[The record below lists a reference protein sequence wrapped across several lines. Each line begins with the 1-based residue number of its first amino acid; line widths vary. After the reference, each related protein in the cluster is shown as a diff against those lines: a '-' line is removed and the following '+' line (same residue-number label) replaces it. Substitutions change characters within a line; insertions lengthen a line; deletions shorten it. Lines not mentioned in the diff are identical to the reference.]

1 MKAKFTKRILAFLID
16 IIIVSLISSVI
27 TYFIP
32 IKNVEE
38 YSKQL
43 TETVESFEKSEINQ
57 KEYVEKVE
65 KINYQISRETVLTNL
80 ISIAIYI
87 IYFVVIPVYNKKQS
101 FGKRIMKIK
110 IENIERKNIT
120 ANDLLFR
127 SFIIY
132 GILYNIITIIL
143 ILLLKEQ
150 TFIITNRYL
159 SYMYDIML
167 VVILLLVIIRKDG
180 RGLHDFV
187 GKTIVVEEE

>member
-32 IKNVEE
+32 VKNVEE

-43 TETVESFEKSEINQ
+43 TETVESFEKEEINQ
-57 KEYVEKVE
+57 KEYLEQVEKT
-65 KINYQISRETVLTNL
+65 NYQISKETVITNL
-80 ISIAIYI
+80 VSIAIYI
-87 IYFVVIPVYNKKQS
+87 IYFVIIPMYNKKQS

-110 IENIERKNIT
+110 IENIERKNIA

-132 GILYNIITIIL
+132 GILYNMITIIL

-150 TFIITNRYL
+150 TFIIINRYL

-180 RGLHDFV
+180 RGLHDFI

>member
-16 IIIVSLISSVI
+16 IMIVSLISSVI

-32 IKNVEE
+32 VKNVEE
-38 YSKQL
+38 HSKQL

-65 KINYQISRETVLTNL
+65 KINYRISRETVLTNL

-127 SFIIY
+127 AFIIY

>member
-1 MKAKFTKRILAFLID
+1 MRAKFTKRILAFLID

-32 IKNVEE
+32 VKNLEK
-38 YSKQL
+38 YSEQL
-43 TETVESFEKSEINQ
+43 TETVESFEKEEINQ

-65 KINYQISRETVLTNL
+65 KINYQISKETVITNL
-80 ISIAIYI
+80 VSVAIYI

-101 FGKRIMKIK
+101 FGKRIMRIK
-110 IENIERKNIT
+110 LENIEGKDVN

-132 GILYNIITIIL
+132 GILYNLITIVL
-143 ILLLKEQ
+143 ILLLKQQ
-150 TFIITNRYL
+150 TFIIINRYL
-159 SYMYDIML
+159 SYIYDIML